1 MRVLL
6 ALPLLLVGC
15 GPVNPGGGGDPV
27 IGAPDC
33 TPDPDG
39 VITAAESPFVPG
51 VSATYVSSGDEAGLA
66 FDPEPQVDEI
76 GARTWDL
83 SEGPDDAR
91 ATLTLE
97 EVAPGDWF
105 IDAVPD
111 AELHIAS
118 DVLRPGVHV
127 LYAPTIDGLVAHGLA
142 SVDPE
147 PAAEHTL
154 LAYDA
159 PLLVLPLPL
168 QVGDRWGGQATFR
181 DARLAGVPN
190 AGVED
195 WSFEVVDRAE
205 AVLPG
210 GTRMKDV
217 LAVRTEVRRTLAV
230 ASNQPGNTATTWQLQ
245 LMAPCAGELL
255 TVSGSD
261 EDLTVIDRMRRLLP

>member
-1 MRVLL
+1 MI
-6 ALPLLLVGC
+6 
-15 GPVNPGGGGDPV
+15 GP
-27 IGAPDC
+27 PDC
-33 TPDPDG
+33 SADPDG

-51 VSATYVSSGDEAGLA
+51 VSAAYVSSGEGAGLA
-66 FDPEPQVDEI
+66 FEPEPQVDDT

-83 SEGPDDAR
+83 SVGPDDAR

-97 EVAPGDWF
+97 EVTPDDWF
-105 IDAVPD
+105 ADAVPD
-111 AELHIAS
+111 AELHIAN

-127 LYAPTIDGLVAHGLA
+127 LYAPTADGLVAHGLA

-147 PAAEHTL
+147 PAAEQTL

-168 QVGDRWGGQATFR
+168 AVGDRWGGQTTFR

-205 AVLPG
+205 ALLPG

-230 ASNQPGNTATTWQLQ
+230 AANQPANTAITWQLQ
-245 LMAPCAGELL
+245 LVAPCAGELL

-261 EDLTVIDRMRRLLP
+261 EDLTVIERMRRLLP